1 MHRKQQVLCV
11 FAAVFCVLL
20 LAPASFAA
28 SKLSSAEASL
38 LRAVNQTRAAHGLRP
53 VRFDATL
60 TRAARSH
67 STEMLRG
74 NYFAHGAFRTRMIQ
88 FHVRG
93 PFVGENLAWGIGS
106 YASPATVIQ
115 QWLASPAHRAN
126 LLRPSFTRIGIGAV
140 QGTFRGGGGTTVLTA
155 DFAGH

>member
-1 MHRKQQVLCV
+1 MHRKQQVLIV

-20 LAPASFAA
+20 LAPASLAA
-28 SKLSSAEASL
+28 SKLTAAESAF
-38 LRAVNQTRAAHGLRP
+38 LRAVNQTRAAHGLQA
-53 VRFDATL
+53 VRYDATL

-67 STEMLRG
+67 SAEMLRG

-88 FHVRG
+88 FRVRG

-106 YASPATVIQ
+106 YASPATVMQ
-115 QWLASPAHRAN
+115 EWLASPAHRAN
-126 LLRPSFTRIGIGAV
+126 LLRPTFTRIGIGAV
-140 QGTFRGGGGTTVLTA
+140 QGTFRGDGGTTVLTA